1 MTDVTLTQDRSLRLF
16 KFLEEFTQLKSKPRR
31 TSEKDDVQWLYDLPQ
46 QSEVFN
52 AARVDLQGTVGDV
65 WVEIRKPEF
74 QAAPQLPEL
83 LVPWVRGALDD
94 SSLAPTVLDQRV
106 VESEVLDDDLMPK
119 LIKDTFFL
127 DQEPDVFKSWEVY
140 QKTWLAWATEDNRVK
155 SVQAAYS
162 KLFAMHQKLTTLG
175 ESFELVLGLGYL
187 MWHTPGDYEVRR
199 HLMTARTTLTFDALH
214 GVIRVTAGGD
224 GARTV
229 LEQDML
235 DPDHRP
241 ATEVRTHIATELAED
256 GEAIWDHHTLPA
268 LLKTWANAS
277 GERGEFSL
285 DLEPPR
291 TISAAPTIHW
301 APALVLRK
309 RIERSMTAAY
319 QNIVTQLKEHP
330 ELAEGFERFTTE
342 SNAPV
347 VSIGESES
355 ERRGG
360 ANEIY
365 FPLPANTEQRRIIQ
379 HLRLQPG
386 VLVQGPPGTGKS
398 HTIVNLVSHL
408 LATEKRV
415 LVTSHTARALKV
427 LREKFPAELAALCV
441 THLRGEEGSRATLE
455 RSVQELLH
463 RSAYRVL
470 EAEVKGISAL
480 RSGLEQ
486 ARQQEDSLLD
496 KLREIRLA
504 ETEDLNLF
512 GYAGKAQT
520 IAEKLQSQE
529 DGFTWLEDLGAPE
542 RDVPLSD
549 EEAVRLLY
557 LLRDLSE
564 TEMDELTMTVP
575 TLESLVLPEEFAR
588 VVYAEQSA
596 TQKFGEMQAALQHSH
611 YITIRDGRPE
621 ARTELVAALRSLTG
635 GVETERRRPVSW
647 AAQAVEA
654 TLKGQAGVWESLLTS
669 SRQLLPDL
677 ISRAAW
683 LEETTVAGV
692 GDRDPATLKADA
704 QAVLEHLK
712 GGGSWGWGP
721 MRSAAVRQRL
731 YLKDSARVR
740 GRAAD
745 TTEALQE
752 LLDFLDLTARA
763 KQLEGSWAAVGFV
776 PVGPLPFRLTQ
787 LQEQTDALAQV
798 LKLKD
803 ALKEAQRAV
812 SGVMGLPEPQWWVR
826 EEVEAVTSAALA
838 VDAELARQA
847 SVQVIEVMRPALD
860 ALATQ
865 PRAHDSVRLLRSAV
879 AERNMESYG
888 LLYLRLQD
896 FYRRQARLH
905 DRQRLLALFN
915 GTAPKLAGELVR
927 TARSPI
933 WDGQLSQ
940 LEAAWRWLQA
950 DSRLTELAN
959 PDTEV
964 EVREQLAECRRE
976 IRDTLGNLASSLA
989 WSSTLNR
996 LTQREQ
1002 MGLTLWESAMR
1013 KLGKGT
1019 GKHAERHRRDARVAL
1034 EQARSAIPAWIMP
1047 LHLVAES
1054 FTVTRGMFDV
1064 VIVDEASQ
1072 AGPEAMFLTYIG
1084 KQIIIVGDDKQ
1095 IEPDAVGIDRD
1106 KVEALV
1112 QQYLYDFPTKS
1123 VIGAADASLFG
1134 IGKVAYPPM
1143 LSLREHF
1150 RCMPE
1155 IIAFSSRLSYQA
1167 QPLIALRQFGA
1178 GRLTPVLARHVR
1190 DGFTEG
1196 RTGDKV
1202 NEPEARAIVDQIKAC
1217 IADPSYRD
1225 RTFGVIS
1232 LLGSSQAEWIAT
1244 LLRSELPEAEIE
1256 RRRLVSGDAYSFQGD
1271 ERDVMFLS
1279 MVTSPTEGR
1288 RETLRAD
1295 ARFQARLNV
1304 AASRARDQMWLFH
1317 SVELSDLK
1325 PDDLRAQLISHC
1337 QNPDLG
1343 VSKPLD
1349 LEQIQRLTEETRRP
1363 NRGNYRPPRPFDS
1376 WFELDVYLDIAGRGY
1391 RVLPQYEVNGYRI
1404 DLVVEGMKG
1413 KLAVECDGDYWHGPD
1428 AYDADLQ
1435 RQQTLERA
1443 GWTFWRLRGSTYF
1456 RDRHSALEDLW
1467 QTLDKQ
1473 QVFPAGDPR
1482 NEAPVAQ
1489 VTPLQEADLSSP
1501 DSSPVVPVR
1510 SAEQDE
1516 AGQAHLLGETEPEG
1530 FLADQVHLSSTLTVS
1545 KGLLA
1550 PYQAWTVRNLPDPRV
1565 ASQDEVLR
1573 GLGEIIATEGP
1584 MPCHRVYRLYARAAG
1599 LSRVGKDIQ
1608 SALNKVVA
1616 YGLRQHAFQQMDE
1629 WNRAGQIDKVV
1640 RVRDTPPVRLRERGP
1655 RDFDEVPPMELAAL
1669 IQSLLDRGV
1678 HAPNEPMAPEP
1689 LFRTVMAAYGCSRLT
1704 PKVRQSLERA
1714 DVLREAAP
1722 TLL

>member
-1 MTDVTLTQDRSLRLF
+1 MTDATLAHDRSLRLF

-31 TSEKDDVQWLYDLPQ
+31 TSEQDEMQWLSDLPQ
-46 QSEVFN
+46 QPEIFN
-52 AARVDLQGTVGDV
+52 AARVDQQGSVGEV
-65 WVEIRKPEF
+65 WVEIRKPKF
-74 QAAPQLPEL
+74 VAAPLLPEML
-83 LVPWVRGALDD
+83 LPWVRGAPDD
-94 SSLAPTVLDQRV
+94 SRTAPTVLDQRV
-106 VESEVLDDDLMPK
+106 VESEVLDDDLLPRV
-119 LIKDTFFL
+119 IKDTVFL
-127 DQEPDVFKSWEVY
+127 DQELDVLRAWEAY
-140 QKTWLAWATEDNRVK
+140 HQTWLTWAAEDNRVK
-155 SVQAAYS
+155 TVQAAYS

-175 ESFELVLGLGYL
+175 ETYELVLGLGYL
-187 MWHTPGDYEVRR
+187 TWRTPGDYEVRR
-199 HLMTARTTLTFDALH
+199 HLMTARTTLTFDALQ

-229 LEQDML
+229 LEQDLL

-241 ATEVRTHIATELAED
+241 ATSVRTHITDELAED
-256 GEAIWDHHTLPA
+256 GEAVWDHQTLPA

-277 GERGEFSL
+277 GERGEFL
-285 DLEPPR
+285 PDLEPPR
-291 TISAAPTIHW
+291 TVSAAPTIHW

-319 QNIVTQLKEHP
+319 QSIVAQLKEHP
-330 ELAEGFERFTTE
+330 EFAGGFERFTTE
-342 SNAPV
+342 SDAPV

-355 ERRGG
+355 GKRGE
-360 ANEIY
+360 NEIY

-379 HLRLQPG
+379 HLRVQPG

-463 RSAYRVL
+463 RSAYRVPD
-470 EAEVKGISAL
+470 AEVKGFSAL
-480 RSGLEQ
+480 KSGLEQ
-486 ARQQEDSLLD
+486 ARQKEDALLG

-504 ETEDLNLF
+504 ETEDLNLY
-512 GYAGKAQT
+512 GYVGKAQD
-520 IAEKLQSQE
+520 IAEKLQAQE
-529 DGFTWLEDLGAPE
+529 DGFTWLEDLGVPE

-549 EEAVRLLY
+549 EEAARLLG
-557 LLRDLSE
+557 LLRSLSK
-564 TEMDELTMTVP
+564 TEMDELTMSSP
-575 TLESLVLPEEFAR
+575 TLESLVTPEEFAR
-588 VVYAEQSA
+588 VVYTERGA
-596 TQKFGEMQAALQHSH
+596 TQKFGEMQAARQHPH
-611 YITIRDGRPE
+611 YNALRDVSPE
-621 ARTELVAALRSLTG
+621 TRAALVGALRSLTG
-635 GVETERRRPVSW
+635 DVETARRRPVSW
-647 AAQAVEA
+647 AAQTVQAA
-654 TLKGQAGVWESLLTS
+654 LKGQSGVWDSLLTF
-669 SRQLLPDL
+669 SRQQLPDL
-677 ISRAAW
+677 MARAAW
-683 LEETTVAGV
+683 PEETTLAGV
-692 GDRDPATLKADA
+692 SDHDPATLKVDV
-704 QAVLEHLK
+704 QTVLDHLR
-712 GGGSWGWGP
+712 GGGSWGWGLVRP
-721 MRSAAVRQRL
+721 AVVRQRL
-731 YLKDSARVR
+731 YLKDRVR
-740 GRAAD
+740 VSGRAAD
-745 TTEALQE
+745 TSEVLQE

-763 KQLEGSWAAVGFV
+763 RQLEGHWAAVGFV
-776 PVGPLPFRLTQ
+776 PVGPLSSRLTQ
-787 LQEQTDALAQV
+787 LQEQQDALVQV
-798 LKLKD
+798 LSLKD
-803 ALKEAQRAV
+803 ELKEAQRAV
-812 SGVMGLPEPQWWVR
+812 SGVVGLPEPQWWMP
-826 EEVEAVTSAALA
+826 EEVEAVTAAALA

-860 ALATQ
+860 ALAAQ

-879 AERNMESYG
+879 AERNLESYG
-888 LLYLRLQD
+888 LTYLRVQD
-896 FYRRQARLH
+896 FYQRQTRFQ
-905 DRQRLLALFN
+905 DRQRLLNQLT
-915 GTAPKLAGELVR
+915 GTAPKLAGELLR
-927 TARSPI
+927 TAASLA
-933 WDGQLSQ
+933 WDGQLNQ
-940 LEAAWRWLQA
+940 LGAAWRWLQA
-950 DSRLTELAN
+950 DGRLTQLAN

-964 EVREQLAECRRE
+964 EVRAQLAECRRE
-976 IRDTLGNLASSLA
+976 IRDTLGGLASSLA

-1002 MGLTLWESAMR
+1002 MGLTLWESAMK

-1019 GKHAERHRRDARVAL
+1019 GKHAERYRRDARAAL

-1072 AGPEAMFLTYIG
+1072 AGPEAMFLAYIG

-1106 KVEALV
+1106 KVDALV

-1155 IIAFSSRLSYQA
+1155 IIAFSSRLSYQS

-1178 GRLTPVLARHVR
+1178 ERLSPVMARHVP

-1217 IADPSYRD
+1217 IADPRYRD

-1232 LLGSSQAEWIAT
+1232 LLGSSQAERIAT
-1244 LLRSELPEAEIE
+1244 LLRSEVSEAEIE
-1256 RRRLVSGDAYSFQGD
+1256 RRRLVSGDSYSFQGD

-1295 ARFQARLNV
+1295 AKFQARLNV

-1349 LEQIQRLTEETRRP
+1349 PVQIQQLAEEASRP
-1363 NRGNYRPPRPFDS
+1363 NRGNYKPPRPFDS
-1376 WFELDVYLDIAGRGY
+1376 WFELDVYLDVAGRGY

-1413 KLAVECDGDYWHGPD
+1413 KLAVECDGEYWHGPD

-1443 GWTFWRLRGSTYF
+1443 GWAFWRVRGSTYF

-1467 QTLDKQ
+1467 QTLDRQ
-1473 QVFPAGDPR
+1473 RVFPDGDER
-1482 NEAPVAQ
+1482 NIGPVAEVMPIQPPAQEVPVSAPEILKVSASSDSEAIPAEAVPEASSQAPVFLTY
-1489 VTPLQEADLSSP
+1489 TPKVD
-1501 DSSPVVPVR
+1501 R
-1510 SAEQDE
+1510 
-1516 AGQAHLLGETEPEG
+1516 
-1530 FLADQVHLSSTLTVS
+1530 
-1545 KGLLA
+1545 GLLA
-1550 PYQAWTVRNLPDPRV
+1550 PYRTWTLRTLPDPRFADQEVVLQGLKEIV
-1565 ASQDEVLR
+1565 A
-1573 GLGEIIATEGP
+1573 AEGP
-1584 MPCHRVYRLYARAAG
+1584 MPCHRVYKLYARGAS

-1608 SALNKVVA
+1608 SALNRAVA
-1616 YGLRQHAFQQMDE
+1616 FGLRKGELQQMDE

-1640 RVRDTPPVRLRERGP
+1640 RITGTPPVQLRERGP
-1655 RDFDEVPPMELAAL
+1655 RDFDEVPPMELAVL
-1669 IQSLLDRGV
+1669 IESLLGRGD
-1678 HAPNEPMAPEP
+1678 HTPDEPLAPEP
-1689 LFRTVMAAYGCSRLT
+1689 LFRTVLAAYGGQRLT

-1714 DVLREAAP
+1714 QMLREAAP
-1722 TLL
+1722 ML

>member
-1 MTDVTLTQDRSLRLF
+1 MTDATLAQDRSLRLF

-31 TSEKDDVQWLYDLPQ
+31 TSEQDEVQWLYDLPQ
-46 QSEVFN
+46 QPEIFN
-52 AARVDLQGTVGDV
+52 AARADEQNSVGEV
-65 WVEIRKPEF
+65 WVEIKKPRF
-74 QAAPQLPEL
+74 VGAPLLPEG
-83 LVPWVRGALDD
+83 LVLWVRGVLDD
-94 SSLAPTVLDQRV
+94 SRLAPTILDQRV
-106 VESEVLDDDLMPK
+106 VESEVLDDDLLPK
-119 LIKDTFFL
+119 LIKDTLFL
-127 DQEPDVFKSWEVY
+127 DQQPDVLKTWEAY
-140 QKTWLAWATEDNRVK
+140 LKTWLAWATEDHRVK
-155 SVQAAYS
+155 TVQAAYS
-162 KLFAMHQKLTTLG
+162 KLFAVHQKLVTSG
-175 ESFELVLGLGYL
+175 ETFELVLGLGYL
-187 MWHTPGDYEVRR
+187 MWRTPGGYEVKR
-199 HLMTARTTLTFDALH
+199 HLMTARASLTFDALQ
-214 GVIRVTAGGD
+214 GVIRITAGGD

-241 ATEVRTHIATELAED
+241 ATSVRTHIADELAEN
-256 GEAIWDHHTLPA
+256 GEAVWDHQTLPA

-277 GERGEFSL
+277 GERGEFMPA
-285 DLEPPR
+285 LEPSR
-291 TISAAPTIHW
+291 NSSTAPTIHW

-309 RIERSMTAAY
+309 RIERSITAAY
-319 QNIVTQLKEHP
+319 QSIVSQLKDHP
-330 ELAEGFERFTTE
+330 EFSEGFERFTTE

-347 VSIGESES
+347 ISITESEFGI
-355 ERRGG
+355 RGG

-379 HLRLQPG
+379 HLRVQPG

-455 RSVQELLH
+455 RSVQELLQ
-463 RSAYRVL
+463 RSAYRNPD
-470 EAEVKGISAL
+470 AEVKQLAAL
-480 RSGLEQ
+480 KGGLEQ
-486 ARQQEDSLLD
+486 ARQKEDALLG

-512 GYAGKAQT
+512 GYTGKAQR
-520 IAEKLQSQE
+520 IAEQLQSEE
-529 DGFTWLEDLGAPE
+529 DSYSWLEDLGNPG
-542 RDVPLSD
+542 RDAPLSG
-549 EEAVRLLY
+549 EEAGRLLG
-557 LLRDLSE
+557 LLRSMSE
-564 TEMDELTMTVP
+564 TEMDELSMTVP
-575 TLESLVLPEEFAR
+575 PLESLVLPEEFAR
-588 VVYAEQSA
+588 VVYAERGA
-596 TQKFGEMQAALQHSH
+596 TQKFGEMQ
-611 YITIRDGRPE
+611 E
-621 ARTELVAALRSLTG
+621 ARQYPHYNAVRDVSPETRAGLVAALRALTG
-635 GVETERRRPVSW
+635 GVETARRRPVSW
-647 AAQAVEA
+647 AQQAVEA
-654 TLKGQAGVWESLLTS
+654 TLKGQAGVWDSLLTFS
-669 SRQLLPDL
+669 QQQLTDL
-677 ISRAAW
+677 TARATW
-683 LEETTVAGV
+683 LEETTLGGV
-692 GDRDPATLKADA
+692 GDHDPATLKADA
-704 QAVLEHLK
+704 QALLEHLR

-721 MRSAAVRQRL
+721 MRPAAVRQRL
-731 YLKDSARVR
+731 YLKDTARVR

-745 TTEALQE
+745 TPEALQE

-763 KQLEGSWAAVGFV
+763 RQLESNWAAVGFM
-776 PVGPLPFRLTQ
+776 PVGTLPLRLTQ
-787 LQEQTDALAQV
+787 LQEQQDALAQV

-812 SGVMGLPEPQWWVR
+812 GGVVGLPEPQWWR
-826 EEVEAVTSAALA
+826 PEEVTAVIAAALA
-838 VDAELARQA
+838 VDAELTREA
-847 SVQVIEVMRPALD
+847 SAQVIEMMRPVLD
-860 ALATQ
+860 ALAAQ
-865 PRAHDSVRLLRSAV
+865 PRAHDSVRLLQSAV
-879 AERNMESYG
+879 AGRDLESYG
-888 LLYLRLQD
+888 LMYLRVQD
-896 FYRRQARLH
+896 FYQRQARLQ
-905 DRQRLLALFN
+905 DRQRLLAQLSA
-915 GTAPKLAGELVR
+915 TAPKLAGELVR
-927 TARSPI
+927 TAAGPA
-933 WDGQLSQ
+933 WDGQLAQ
-940 LEAAWRWLQA
+940 LVPAWHWLRA
-950 DSRLTELAN
+950 DDRLTELAN

-964 EVREQLAECRRE
+964 EMREQLAECRRE

-1002 MGLTLWESAMR
+1002 MGLTLWESAMK

-1019 GKHAERHRRDARVAL
+1019 GKHAERHRRDARAAL

-1054 FTVTRGMFDV
+1054 FTMTRGMFDV

-1072 AGPEAMFLTYIG
+1072 AGLEAMFLAYIG

-1095 IEPDAVGIDRD
+1095 IEPDAVMIERS
-1106 KVEALV
+1106 KVDALV
-1112 QQYLYDFPTKS
+1112 EHFLHDFPTKNM
-1123 VIGAADASLFG
+1123 IGAADASLFG
-1134 IGKVAYPPM
+1134 IGEIAYPPK

-1155 IIAFSSRLSYQA
+1155 IIAFSSRLSYQF

-1178 GRLTPVLARHVR
+1178 DRLSPVLARHVA
-1190 DGFTEG
+1190 DGFTDG

-1217 IADPSYRD
+1217 IADPRYKD
-1225 RTFGVIS
+1225 KTFGVIS
-1232 LLGSSQAEWIAT
+1232 LLGSRQADRIAT
-1244 LLRSELPEAEIE
+1244 LLRSELPETEIE
-1256 RRRLVSGDAYSFQGD
+1256 RRRLDSGDAYSFQGD

-1279 MVTSPTEGR
+1279 MVTSPTEGKL
-1288 RETLRAD
+1288 EILKTD
-1295 ARFQARLNV
+1295 AKFQARLNV

-1349 LEQIQRLTEETRRP
+1349 PAHIQRLTEEAKRP
-1363 NRGNYRPPRPFDS
+1363 NRGSYKPPKPFDS

-1391 RVLPQYEVNGYRI
+1391 RVLPQYEVNGYHI

-1443 GWTFWRLRGSTYF
+1443 GWTFWRVRGSTYF

-1467 QTLDKQ
+1467 QTLERQ
-1473 QVFPAGDPR
+1473 RVFPDGDER
-1482 NEAPVAQ
+1482 NREAVAEVEPAPLPDEQ
-1489 VTPLQEADLSSP
+1489 GAVSALKVLTTSATPDLES
-1501 DSSPVVPVR
+1501 VPV
-1510 SAEQDE
+1510 EP
-1516 AGQAHLLGETEPEG
+1516 EPEG
-1530 FLADQVHLSSTLTVS
+1530 TAQPPVYLTYTLRADR
-1545 KGLLA
+1545 GLLA
-1550 PYQAWTVRNLPDPRV
+1550 PYREWPMRTLPDPRL
-1565 ASQDEVLR
+1565 ATHEEVLH
-1573 GLGEIIATEGP
+1573 GLKEIVAAEGP
-1584 MPCHRVYRLYARAAG
+1584 MPCHRAYKLYARAAG

-1616 YGLRQHAFQQMDE
+1616 YGLRQQAFQQVDE
-1629 WNRAGQIDKVV
+1629 WNRAGQIDKVI

-1669 IQSLLDRGV
+1669 IQSLLDRGD
-1678 HAPNEPMAPEP
+1678 HAPDEPLAPEP
-1689 LFRTVMAAYGCSRLT
+1689 IFRTVLAAYEGQRLT

-1714 DVLREAAP
+1714 DVLRETAP
-1722 TLL
+1722 ALF